1 MLFEESLNMSTI
13 NTNTQ
18 NSNPLINTGASNAS
32 SASGSASASSAS
44 ATSAAAIQN
53 EFLTLFTTQLK
64 NQDPLNPMDS
74 SQMTS
79 QLAQISTV
87 SGIQTLNQTM
97 QSMMTSNTAVQAS
110 QSAALIGKTVMGP
123 GSQFAWNGTG
133 SAQIGVSLPSN
144 ADSVSVNILDA
155 AGQTVRSFSDTNQS
169 AGTSSITWDGKDS
182 SGNILPAGNYTV
194 KASASKAGAAV
205 TAATLVQGVVTGVTS
220 NSSGVSLTVQGGGS
234 VPLNSITQIN

>member
-1 MLFEESLNMSTI
+1 MSTI
-13 NTNTQ
+13 NTASQ
-18 NSNPLINTGASNAS
+18 NSNPLINSGATGAS

-97 QSMMTSNTAVQAS
+97 QSMMNSNTAVQAS

-123 GSQFAWNGTG
+123 GSQFAWGSSG
-133 SAQIGVSLPSN
+133 SAQIGVTLPSN
-144 ADSVSVNILDA
+144 ADSLTVNILDA
-155 AGQTVRSFSDTNQS
+155 AGQTVRSYSETNLS

-182 SGNILPAGNYTV
+182 SGNALPAGNYSV
-194 KASASKAGAAV
+194 KASAARSGAAV
-205 TAATLVQGVVTGVTS
+205 TASTLVQGVVTGVTS
-220 NSSGVSLTVQGGGS
+220 NSSGVSLTIQGGGS
-234 VPLNSITQIN
+234 VPLTSITQIN